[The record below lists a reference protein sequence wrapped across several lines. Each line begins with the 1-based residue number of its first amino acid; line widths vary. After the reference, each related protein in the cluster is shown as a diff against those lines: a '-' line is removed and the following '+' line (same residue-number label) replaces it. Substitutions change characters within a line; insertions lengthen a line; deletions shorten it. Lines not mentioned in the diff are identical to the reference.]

1 MQGKGASHERIGC
14 QIKQYSQIKMH
25 QCPQHSVNWDA
36 ADVGRAFFHDG
47 DEDTVSGIK
56 QEQGDYQLAGV
67 GAPELEDPVCGA
79 VHLDVQ
85 AEVNHEYQQQKKSA
99 DDVGLFHRDI
109 FRIEFHRPGWNEQQ
123 KDCCQNEKVHK
134 INAS

>member
-1 MQGKGASHERIGC
+1 
-14 QIKQYSQIKMH
+14 MH

-79 VHLDVQ
+79 VHLDVL
-85 AEVNHEYQQQKKSA
+85 AEVNHEYQQQKNPRMMLVCFIEIYS
-99 DDVGLFHRDI
+99 GLNSTGLDGMSSR
-109 FRIEFHRPGWNEQQ
+109 RIAARMKKFI
-123 KDCCQNEKVHK
+123 K
-134 INAS
+134 